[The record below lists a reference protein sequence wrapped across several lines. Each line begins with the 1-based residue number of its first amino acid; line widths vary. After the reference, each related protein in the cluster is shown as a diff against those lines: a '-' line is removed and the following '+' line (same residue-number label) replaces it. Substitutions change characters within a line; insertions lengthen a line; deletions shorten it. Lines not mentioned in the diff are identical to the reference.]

1 MKKLLLKALS
11 LALASSMVITPA
23 MAAPKVS
30 KDPIRKNVKASDAQG
45 VTQKRDR
52 AIKKK
57 VTKKEFKRVDSLINK
72 NKKREKLKKF
82 KFKKLKSAKA
92 RKARIKKMDAM
103 MKSAQKNFS
112 ADEKAAYK
120 VWSQLTAKEKDAVVS
135 SHSSRSLGYIPGV
148 ALAIGVVTLARAVYK
163 EYEREEEIKGTN
175 GVQDTNDVDNLNKAL
190 DF

>member
-11 LALASSMVITPA
+11 LALASSMVVTPA

-30 KDPIRKNVKASDAQG
+30 KDPIRKNVKATDAQG

-103 MKSAQKNFS
+103 MKSAQTNFN

-120 VWSQLTAKEKDAVVS
+120 VWSQLTANEKDAVIS
-135 SHSSRSLGYIPGV
+135 SHSSRALGYIPGV
-148 ALAIGVVTLARAVYK
+148 ALAIGLVTLARSVYK

-175 GVQDTNDVDNLNKAL
+175 GVQDSNEMDNLNKAL

>member
-11 LALASSMVITPA
+11 LVLASSMIVTPA
-23 MAAPKVS
+23 MAAPKVG
-30 KDPIRKNVKASDAQG
+30 KDRIRKNVKATDAQG

-103 MKSAQKNFS
+103 MKSAQKDFN

-120 VWSQLTAKEKDAVVS
+120 VWSQLTAKEKDDVVS
-135 SHSSRSLGYIPGV
+135 SHSSRALGYVPGV
-148 ALAIGVVTLARAVYK
+148 ALAIGLVTLGRAVYK
-163 EYEREEEIKGTN
+163 EYEREEEIKGTD
-175 GVQDTNDVDNLNKAL
+175 GVQDTDEMDNLNKAL